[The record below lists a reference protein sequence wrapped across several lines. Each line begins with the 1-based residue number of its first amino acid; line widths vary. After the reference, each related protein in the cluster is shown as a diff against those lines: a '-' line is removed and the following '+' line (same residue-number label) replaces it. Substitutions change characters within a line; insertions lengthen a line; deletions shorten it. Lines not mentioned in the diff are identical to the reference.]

1 MSHCRKSLLM
11 AGGGVGGGSA
21 GERALSHLPL
31 LLTLFESC
39 LDALAEGE
47 SQDSSKP
54 SDNGIPEKW
63 DSPPLHNH

>member
-1 MSHCRKSLLM
+1 MVCFA

-47 SQDSSKP
+47 GQNGGAKP
-54 SDNGIPEKW
+54 SDDADRQVFHPVTE
-63 DSPPLHNH
+63 